1 MFTTNISRCRR
12 CNALGVN
19 FVIQRPCAALF
30 GLLFLGVVWNLQ
42 ATPVNGEFELVH
54 QGAPH
59 DIVYGIAAK
68 PAELVAVGTAGILL
82 RSRDGGTWTLERLA
96 TGGKA
101 LFAVATGE
109 AFSVAVG
116 QEGLAMV
123 NDSGKSDAK
132 YWTAVDTPTSQR
144 LFSVAIDSKGNAAA
158 VGGFGTILVSDS
170 QGKNWQAR
178 SVDWEKLI
186 NQPYEPHIY
195 KVAFDSSDRLLMTG
209 EFGMIARSEDLGQSW
224 TLLRKGDASIFD
236 LAQSGK
242 NTLYAVGQNGEVLH
256 SKDAGETWVRLNTN
270 TNGVLLN
277 ALVASEAE
285 LIVFGLRE
293 NLGRNKLS
301 KKDLQ
306 IIPAVSALGN
316 AWYTDSVFYGD
327 AHYAVGQFGRIV
339 KIRN

>member
-1 MFTTNISRCRR
+1 MAQRR
-12 CNALGVN
+12 GATCLGLLLLGV
-19 FVIQRPCAALF
+19 I
-30 GLLFLGVVWNLQ
+30 WNLQ
-42 ATPVNGEFELVH
+42 ATPVKSEFELVH

-59 DIVYGIAAK
+59 DIVYGIAAR
-68 PAELVAVGTAGILL
+68 PSELVAVGTGGILL
-82 RSRDGGTWTLERLA
+82 RSRDGGTWALERLD

-101 LFAVATGE
+101 LFAVATSD

-123 NDSGKSDAK
+123 NDSASLDAK
-132 YWTAVDTPTSQR
+132 QWAAVETPTTQR

-158 VGGFGTILVSDS
+158 VGGFGTILVSDN
-170 QGKNWQAR
+170 QGKSWQAR

-195 KVAFDSSDRLLMTG
+195 KVVFDSSDRLLMTG
-209 EFGMIARSEDLGQSW
+209 EFGMIARSDDMGQSW

-236 LAQSGK
+236 LELSGK
-242 NTLYAVGQNGEVLH
+242 NSLYAVGQNGEVVH
-256 SKDAGETWVRLNTN
+256 SKDAGESWVRFNSH

-277 ALVASEAE
+277 AMVASDAK

-293 NLGRNKLS
+293 NLARNKSS

-306 IIPAVSALGN
+306 LIPAVSALGN

-327 AHYAVGQFGRIV
+327 SHYAVGQFGRIV
-339 KIRN
+339 KIQN